1 MSMQHS
7 TTNDAFTPVEFGRL
21 LNKALQS
28 ESVALQ
34 TTTVV
39 HTDKVGVTFPLWE
52 SDPAVNWLAELA
64 TITAT
69 DGATSGV
76 PVIPNK
82 VGGITRLSNELAD
95 DSSPE
100 VAELAVR
107 GLVNQIAHAVDTAFA
122 GNTVSNGP
130 SGLLS
135 LIDTVPDPDVPRY
148 SVVDTGASITNLDPF
163 IAAVYKARAVGAK
176 LTSWVM
182 DPSVAE
188 AVQKIK
194 RTTSGSNETLIDFTA
209 NGDLTICGLPVY
221 TLPAV
226 DNDTLFWGIPADRI
240 VTVLRK
246 DAEVTR
252 SKDSGFYNDALD
264 VRAITRVGFGFLH
277 PAAIVRGYDAD

>member
-7 TTNDAFTPVEFGRL
+7 NTNDAFTPHDFGKL
-21 LNKALQS
+21 LNTALQS

-34 TTTVV
+34 VSTVV
-39 HTDKVGVTFPLWE
+39 KTDKVSITFPIWQE
-52 SDPAVNWLAELA
+52 DPAVNWLTELG

-69 DGATSGV
+69 DGSTEGV
-76 PVIPNK
+76 TVTPSK

-107 GLVNQIAHAVDTAFA
+107 GLVNQISHGIDTAFVGDTTA
-122 GNTVSNGP
+122 NGP

-135 LIDTVPDPDVPRY
+135 IDA
-148 SVVDTGASITNLDPF
+148 SEVDTGAAITNTDPF
-163 IAAVYKARAVGAK
+163 VEAVFKAKAVGAK
-176 LTSWVM
+176 LTHWLM
-182 DPSVAE
+182 APGTAE
-188 AVQKIK
+188 TLAKIK
-194 RTTSGSNETLIDFTA
+194 KANGSNESLIAFDA
-209 NGDLTICGLPVY
+209 RGELSVLGLPVM
-221 TLPAV
+221 THPDV
-226 DNDTLFWGIPADRI
+226 DNATLFWGIPSDRV

-264 VRAITRVGFGFLH
+264 VRAITRVGVGFLH
-277 PAAIVRGYDAD
+277 EAAVVRGYDAA